1 MSLLP
6 LNTVPAL
13 IDQVHDRLLAAIVDG
28 TLAPGQRLTQESVAE
43 MLGVSRQPVSHALQV
58 LKRRG
63 LLIES
68 GKRGL
73 MVAPVEAQR
82 VRDLYQVREAL
93 DGMAASLAAQRM
105 QAGLVSAGE
114 KRAADKALAD
124 GLALDD
130 AANIGVFVNA
140 DVVFHSI
147 IHRLSGNAAIDETV
161 RDEWPHFMRSMGV
174 ALTDA
179 DMRRRVWREH
189 AAILAAIWSGAP
201 AQAEELARSHTR
213 RAGEETAS
221 GLEDKRSVA

>member
-1 MSLLP
+1 MLVP
-6 LNTVPAL
+6 LRTVPAL

-28 TLAPGQRLTQESVAE
+28 TLAPEQRLTQESVAE

-58 LKRRG
+58 LKRSG
-63 LLIES
+63 LLIEH

-73 MVAPVEAQR
+73 MVAPVQAQR

-93 DGMAASLAAQRM
+93 DGMAANLAARRV
-105 QAGLVSAGE
+105 QAGLIGAEE

-130 AANIGVFVNA
+130 DAKIGEFVTA
-140 DVVFHSI
+140 DVAFHSA

-174 ALTDA
+174 ALTDP

-189 AAILAAIWSGAP
+189 AAILAAVWDGA
-201 AQAEELARSHTR
+201 AARAEELARSHTR

-221 GLEDKRSVA
+221 SLEEKRSVA